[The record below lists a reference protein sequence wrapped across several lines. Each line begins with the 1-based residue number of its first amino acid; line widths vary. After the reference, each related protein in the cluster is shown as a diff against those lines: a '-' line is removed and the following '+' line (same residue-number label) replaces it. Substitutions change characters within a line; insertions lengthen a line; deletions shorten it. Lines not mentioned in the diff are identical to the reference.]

1 MVKVYFGT
9 NRKPNRKSAPDDFGR
24 EFSEDGLA
32 NLRFGM
38 AEVTGENLDNYEIF
52 VAPERLPTNENR
64 NTAKDGNPV
73 FGSKN
78 IFERVRG
85 KNDRTRTG
93 HRHFHPWLQ
102 CQFQRSANQ
111 RRPVETK
118 FLSGCRRSR
127 RECGVVLLAT

>member
-52 VAPERLPTNENR
+52 VAPERLPTNEN
-64 NTAKDGNPV
+64 
-73 FGSKN
+73 
-78 IFERVRG
+78 
-85 KNDRTRTG
+85 
-93 HRHFHPWLQ
+93 
-102 CQFQRSANQ
+102 
-111 RRPVETK
+111 
-118 FLSGCRRSR
+118 
-127 RECGVVLLAT
+127 